1 MTDGHAPLWL
11 RRGIDGVAYAVA
23 LAAALTVVGAAVCL
37 PLSWGLV
44 GVKYWLFLVGVL
56 LFGVGTFMLRPK
68 AGWKD
73 DDEDGGSVPRSE
85 DESRFSR
92 ATRLALPE
100 GVAVRREERWSAGA
114 RLFLGSLAV
123 LLTSML
129 MEFAFGV
136 GV

>member
-11 RRGIDGVAYAVA
+11 RRSVDGVAYAVA
-23 LAAALTVVGAAVCL
+23 LAAALAAVGAAVCL
-37 PLSWGLV
+37 PLGWGWI
-44 GVKYWLFLVGVL
+44 GVKYWLFLVGLL

-73 DDEDGGSVPRSE
+73 DDDEGTVDHQGE
-85 DESRFSR
+85 DESRFAR
-92 ATRLALPE
+92 ATRRALPS
-100 GVAVRREERWSAGA
+100 GVAVRADERWSAGA

-123 LLTSML
+123 LFTSML
-129 MEFAFGV
+129 MEFVFGV

>member
-1 MTDGHAPLWL
+1 MTDAHAPLWL

-37 PLSWGLV
+37 PFSWGWV
-44 GVKYWLFLVGVL
+44 GVKYWLFIVGIL
-56 LFGVGTFMLRPK
+56 LFGLGTFMLRPK

-73 DDEDGGSVPRSE
+73 DDDDIVDDQGD
-85 DESRFSR
+85 DESRFER
-92 ATRLALPE
+92 ATRRALPDS
-100 GVAVRREERWSAGA
+100 VAVRSEERWSAGA

-129 MEFAFGV
+129 MEFVFGV

>member
-1 MTDGHAPLWL
+1 MTGGHAPLWL
-11 RRGIDGVAYAVA
+11 RRGVDGVAYAVA

-37 PLSWGLV
+37 PFGWGWV

-56 LFGVGTFMLRPK
+56 LFGVGTFMLRPE

-73 DDEDGGSVPRSE
+73 DDSDTVDHHDE
-85 DESRFSR
+85 DESRFAR
-92 ATRLALPE
+92 ATRRALPDS
-100 GVAVRREERWSAGA
+100 VAVRTDERWSTGA

>member
-1 MTDGHAPLWL
+1 MTDGHAPTWL

-37 PLSWGLV
+37 PLSWGWV
-44 GVKYWLFLVGVL
+44 GVKYWLFLVGFL
-56 LFGVGTFMLRPK
+56 LFGVGTFMLRPT

-73 DDEDGGSVPRSE
+73 DEDGGLDPQSE

-92 ATRLALPE
+92 ATRRALPE
-100 GVAVRREERWSAGA
+100 GLAVRRDERWSAGA

-123 LLTSML
+123 LFTSML
-129 MEFAFGV
+129 LEFVFGV

>member
-1 MTDGHAPLWL
+1 MTDGRAPLWL

-37 PLSWGLV
+37 PFGWGWV
-44 GVKYWLFLVGVL
+44 GVKYWLFFVGFL
-56 LFGVGTFMLRPK
+56 LFGVGTFMLRPE

-73 DDEDGGSVPRSE
+73 DDDGTVDDQPE
-85 DESRFSR
+85 DESRFER
-92 ATRLALPE
+92 ATRRALPE
-100 GVAVRREERWSAGA
+100 SVAVRTEERWSAGA